1 VTDDQQQGAGKR
13 DTYAVLRFR
22 DFRFLVVANFL
33 ASLAQAMTSVTV
45 GWELWERTGSAFA
58 LGVVGLVQVVPN
70 ILVSL
75 PAGQFVD
82 RTDQQRVAVLA
93 TATVG
98 VAAIALGALSFVEG
112 PVALTYASLFAVGI
126 ARAFRSPTQGAL
138 LAAIIPHRHF
148 GDAAAW
154 SSSASQ
160 SAAILGPAVGGVG
173 IAVAGASG
181 PVYVSAAVMMMVA
194 AAALAVLRPR
204 PIERSTEK
212 ISLDSL
218 LSGLRFIRDTK
229 VMFAGIMLDMVAV
242 LLGGVNA
249 LLPIFAE
256 DVLGV
261 GSTGLGFLRA
271 APAAGAV
278 LTSFAIAHR
287 GPFRKAG
294 PTLLLTVAG
303 FGGATIVFG
312 LSHSMALSLAALALT
327 GAFDAISMV
336 IRHTMTLTYTP
347 DHMRGR
353 VGAVNYVFIGMSNE
367 FGDFFTGA
375 VAALLG
381 ATTAVVFGGFG
392 TLIVV
397 PIFAYIWPEI
407 RRLGEIRPLGEDAVA
422 EVAPERAPAAA
433 NRS

>member
-1 VTDDQQQGAGKR
+1 MV
-13 DTYAVLRFR
+13 
-22 DFRFLVVANFL
+22 
-33 ASLAQAMTSVTV
+33 
-45 GWELWERTGSAFA
+45 
-58 LGVVGLVQVVPN
+58 
-70 ILVSL
+70 
-75 PAGQFVD
+75 
-82 RTDQQRVAVLA
+82 
-93 TATVG
+93 
-98 VAAIALGALSFVEG
+98 
-112 PVALTYASLFAVGI
+112 
-126 ARAFRSPTQGAL
+126 
-138 LAAIIPHRHF
+138 
-148 GDAAAW
+148 
-154 SSSASQ
+154 
-160 SAAILGPAVGGVG
+160 
-173 IAVAGASG
+173 
-181 PVYVSAAVMMMVA
+181 MVA

-204 PIERSTEK
+204 PIERSTER

-229 VMFAGIMLDMVAV
+229 VMFAGVMLDMVAV

-271 APAAGAV
+271 APAVGAV

-287 GPFRKAG
+287 GPFQKAG

-303 FGGATIVFG
+303 FGAATIVFG
-312 LSHSMALSLAALALT
+312 LSHSMALSLVALALT

-397 PIFAYIWPEI
+397 PIFAYVWPQI
-407 RRLGEIRPLGEDAVA
+407 RQLGEIRPLGENVVT
-422 EVAPERAPAAA
+422 EITPGREPTTVESR
-433 NRS
+433 